1 MARVSPS
8 SVLCVLT
15 TLLSVALTGCFV
27 PTNPSSLFGVVVV
40 AGKTAPEALDADFD
54 GCLSA
59 TALDTSQIRIEVQ
72 HPEGGS
78 SMTILRDG
86 ISVARLDSPN
96 SVFTDERL
104 SEGRDY
110 TYVCEATIKGI
121 VRRGKRFLKLSTVS
135 VNPPQFGGLV
145 QAAATSART
154 IEVRWNPALNTGPVV
169 SEYRIYASLGTTLD
183 WSAQPRAVVQVG
195 THSTQLGNLGDQL
208 PYVLGVRACTAMGI
222 CDANTATTSLTT
234 PNGGA
239 PLTTGVSSVT
249 ANNGRLAVVAPWSEA
264 LGAIQRRRVYLR
276 TGPVGGLTL
285 ADYTLARTEF
295 VSNLASVP
303 TVLYVSGVSELTT
316 YHVIVVDE
324 DPSGAQNLPPQNFF
338 TINTGDMTPPVFS
351 GASAVSLVIGSEDST
366 VDLNFTAVSR
376 QNSGENNTNGT
387 AQYLVYVN
395 SALYPSAPSNACELS
410 SAFVTFSS
418 DTYTPGLT
426 TFRLQ
431 GLSERRVYSICLKA
445 SDNAGNISTNT
456 NALTV
461 TTHDITAPLF
471 DGVQSLDYLTDSAS
485 MQARW
490 NASPSAD
497 VSAYRVKLWKN
508 VAPASVTAGQIT
520 TFMRSAGSF
529 SSGWT
534 IAPSDYSV
542 TDFDTV
548 YIVVDACDDANSIPG
563 GVAACTS
570 FANSTARTLVLP
582 DVTPPQG
589 FLGVAAPG
597 SLDATVQGEVT
608 VRWSVT
614 AGQWGTGYAGFRV
627 FDYNTDSGA
636 LTFLKDC
643 SCDGPCDGTGTG
655 DTACVVD
662 GLNAYRTYRFHVR
675 AYDGGGNL
683 TQLNPLTSH
692 SAKRTVDTTA
702 PFFSSSLTV
711 GAAPTFTLS
720 WDAATDNQYAQEP
733 GAVINYEVWRKTGSP
748 FTDPNAPSLENGDSL
763 RVTQSTRSY
772 TDSLLEATTHYFVV
786 CAVDMAGN
794 RACDGANV
802 RFFTTTDLTAP
813 TVTDITTNWDTTRK
827 RWDLNWTMTD
837 AGTPTES
844 LLVSVYRRVDSNAF
858 QWANTTDEMILSAAG
873 ITSATNLSGPANL
886 LSYISY
892 LVVVR
897 DQAGNTRS
905 KKIRMKVDNRM
916 TVTSV
921 RRTMGPLEGG
931 NWIHVR
937 GTGFTI
943 GSENGYGTSST
954 VTLGGL
960 TCTNVSVFSEDRL
973 IFQVPASVAGAVEIR
988 VSNPDGSMAAMA
1000 AAYTYTTVSTDL
1012 CDNPA
1017 NRTTGHPTYG
1027 GGNGLSSASPYLICT
1042 AAQLESIPATVTT
1055 NGHYKLG
1062 DNIDLSSTTWTQKTF
1077 SNAMSLNGDGL
1088 FLSNYTGTNSLF
1100 RAAIAGSKVSDVSF
1114 YNFTVNKAVTGA
1126 SGLVHGV
1133 VFETFNGVLQN
1144 VGLTGTH
1151 TITGTTPG
1159 GGDFGGFSGTLTT
1172 GVVSQLF
1179 IDITIHANAAGVHT
1193 GVGGL
1198 ASRMGGALSQIRG
1211 RSRINIS
1218 TAVTGLI
1225 YAGGIMGGWDMTA
1238 SGQTLATE
1246 NSVPHG
1252 ISDVR
1257 LHVEIDLPAGVVM
1270 EPRVGGLMGRSNIN
1284 TSSYAS
1290 GTRIYNVHLT
1300 GTIDMR
1306 RTGGGVGGI
1315 VGWHLS
1321 TGTFPAPPL
1330 VRTSARMTLISRA
1343 GVVVGGSGSGGLIG
1357 RADVNRLVSPATFLL
1372 EDSVFVGSI
1381 GTAGDTSAAI
1391 GGLMGR
1397 STGVD
1402 QGFVSHQNNLVVGSI
1417 EGGTSVGGLFGVAA
1431 GGSLFRSAFFGTAV
1445 NTTSPASSN
1454 LAALIRYSGT
1464 VTDYC
1469 ADSYWDVTIGPA
1481 LGNTPSVCPSGDLTT
1496 AETKVQSN
1504 FGGLDFVSTWKM
1516 TDPDGR
1522 WQGRPILQ
1530 WMEEE

>member
-1 MARVSPS
+1 LFGPQAAPGA
-8 SVLCVLT
+8 LFGA
-15 TLLSVALTGCFV
+15 LSVG
-27 PTNPSSLFGVVVV
+27 
-40 AGKTAPEALDADFD
+40 GKVAPEALRSDFD
-54 GCLSA
+54 GCISA
-59 TALDTSQIRIEVQ
+59 TALDTSQIRIIIE
-72 HPEGGS
+72 HPEDGS
-78 SMTILRDG
+78 SMSILRDG
-86 ISVARLDSPN
+86 ISVARLDAPN
-96 SVFTDERL
+96 NVFTDERL
-104 SEGRDY
+104 SEGREY
-110 TYVCEATIKGI
+110 TYVCEATVNGM
-121 VRRGKRFLKLSTVS
+121 VRRGKKSLTLSTVS

-145 QAAATSART
+145 QATATSART

-169 SEYRIYASLGTTLD
+169 SEYRIYASLGTTID

-195 THSTQLGNLGDQL
+195 THSAQLGSLGDQL

-222 CDANTATTSLTT
+222 CDANTVTTSLTT

-249 ANNGRLAVVAPWSEA
+249 ANNGRLAVIAPWSES
-264 LGAIQRRRVYLR
+264 LGAILRRRVYLR

-338 TINTGDMTPPVFS
+338 TINTGDMTPPNFS
-351 GASAVSLVIGSEDST
+351 GASSIALVAGAEDRQ
-366 VDLNFTAVSR
+366 VDLSFTAVSR
-376 QNSGENNTNGT
+376 QNADEYNANGT
-387 AQYLVYVN
+387 AQYMVYVN
-395 SALYPSAPSNACELS
+395 SALYPSAPSNACELPS
-410 SAFVTFSS
+410 PFVTFSS
-418 DTYTPGLT
+418 DTYAPGLT

-461 TTHDITAPLF
+461 TTRDITAPLF

-485 MQARW
+485 MQAQW

-497 VSAYRVKLWKN
+497 VSMYRVKLWKN
-508 VAPASVTAGQIT
+508 VAPASVTDGQIT
-520 TFMRSAGSF
+520 TFMRSASSF
-529 SSGWT
+529 ANGWT
-534 IAPSDYSV
+534 IAPSDYAV

-548 YIVVDACDDANSIPG
+548 YIVVDACDDANIIPG

-570 FANSTARTLVLP
+570 FAHSTARTLVLP

-627 FDYNTDSGA
+627 FDYNTDTGA

-643 SCDGPCDGTGTG
+643 SCDGPCDGTGAG

-733 GAVINYEVWRKTGSP
+733 GAVINYQVWRKTGSA
-748 FTDPNAPSLENGDSL
+748 FTNPNAPSVENGDSL

-772 TDSLLEATTHYFVV
+772 TDSLLEATTHYYVV

-813 TVTDITTNWDTTRK
+813 TVSDITTTWDAKRK

-837 AGTPTES
+837 AGTPSGS

-858 QWANTTDEMILSAAG
+858 QWATTTDEMIVSAAG
-873 ITSATNLSGPANL
+873 ITSATNLTGPANL
-886 LSYISY
+886 MSYISY

-905 KKIRMKVDNRM
+905 KKIRMKVDNRLS
-916 TVTSV
+916 VTSV
-921 RRTMGPLEGG
+921 RRTMGPLAGG

-937 GTGFTI
+937 GTGFTM

-954 VTLGGL
+954 VSLGGSP
-960 TCTNVSVFSEDRL
+960 CTNVTVFSADRL
-973 IFQVPASVAGAVEIR
+973 ICQVPAGAGPAEIR
-988 VSNPDGSMAAMA
+988 VTNPDGTMAAMA
-1000 AAYTYTTVSTDL
+1000 AAYTYTDISSDPCDL
-1012 CDNPA
+1012 PA

-1027 GGNGLSSASPYLICT
+1027 GGNGTSAANPYLICT
-1042 AAQLESIPATVTT
+1042 AEQFASIPDTVTA

-1062 DNIDLSSTTWTQKTF
+1062 DNINLSSTTTWTQKTF

-1100 RAAIAGSKVSDVSF
+1100 GTAIAGSKVSNVSF
-1114 YNFTVNKAVTGA
+1114 YNFTVNKAVTAG
-1126 SGLVHGV
+1126 SGTMHGV
-1133 VFETFNGVLQN
+1133 VFVTFSGVLQN
-1144 VGLTGTH
+1144 VGFTGTH

-1159 GGDFGGFSGTLTT
+1159 GGDFGGFSGGLPT
-1172 GVVSQLF
+1172 GVISQLF
-1179 IDITIHANAAGVHT
+1179 IDITIHANAAGAYT
-1193 GVGGL
+1193 GVAGL
-1198 ASRMGGALSQIRG
+1198 ASRLGGSLSQIQG

-1218 TAVTGLI
+1218 TAVTTLI
-1225 YAGGIMGGWDMTA
+1225 YTGGVIGGWDMSA
-1238 SGQTLATE
+1238 SAQTLANE

-1252 ISDVR
+1252 INDVQ
-1257 LHVEIDLPAGVVM
+1257 LHAEIDLPVAAAM
-1270 EPRVGGLMGRSNIN
+1270 DAAVGGLMGRCNCNS
-1284 TSSYAS
+1284 SSYAS
-1290 GTRIYNVHLT
+1290 GTQISNVHMT
-1300 GTIDMR
+1300 GSINHR
-1306 RTGGGVGGI
+1306 RPLVSQGGTGGI
-1315 VGWHLS
+1315 VGWYLS
-1321 TGTFPAPPL
+1321 SGTFPAPPF
-1330 VRTSARMTLISRA
+1330 VRTSSRMNIVSRTT
-1343 GVVVGGSGSGGLIG
+1343 GGSGGLIG
-1357 RADVNRLVSPATFLL
+1357 RMDVNRLVSPATFLL
-1372 EDSVFVGSI
+1372 EDSFFVGSI
-1381 GTAGDTSAAI
+1381 GTDGSTSGAI
-1391 GGLMGR
+1391 GGLIGR
-1397 STGVD
+1397 STGTD
-1402 QGFVSHQNNLVVGSI
+1402 QGFLSHQNNLVVGSI
-1417 EGGTSVGGLFGVAA
+1417 EGGTGVGGLFGLAQS
-1431 GGSLFRSAFFGTAV
+1431 GSLFRSAFFGTAV
-1445 NTTSPASSN
+1445 NTTSPSSSN

-1464 VTDYC
+1464 PTDYC

-1496 AETKVQSN
+1496 AETKVQAN
-1504 FGGLDFVSTWKM
+1504 FGGLDFTSTWKM
-1516 TDPDGR
+1516 TDPEGR
-1522 WQGRPILQ
+1522 FQGRPILQ
-1530 WMEEE
+1530 WMEDE